1 MPHTHTH
8 THTQGPPLGK
18 AERKGAGT
26 ADERTGCPRCPRHW
40 PPGTQENAGRQP
52 RPRGRLVDERQDER
66 WQGRGGALTAGGRD
80 GTATL
85 GGGRRVASGSTPRTC
100 PGQTGCQRLA
110 REVHGRTT
118 RSSPSLETARRP
130 PAEGQTDRTWLSPRW
145 GSTEHEKK
153 CSPVGPARGPSG
165 PWGVRGA
172 RRRSL
177 GAVGAQLRDA
187 EEGPVR
193 RTEGGRPAGR
203 SCTAPTRERAPE
215 HFR

>member
-1 MPHTHTH
+1 MTCWDHCAPHAHAH
-8 THTQGPPLGK
+8 AHAGAASRQSC
-18 AERKGAGT
+18 ERKGAGT

-40 PPGTQENAGRQP
+40 PPGTHKKTRGGSLGPAGGSST
-52 RPRGRLVDERQDER
+52 RGR
-66 WQGRGGALTAGGRD
+66 TSAGKD
-80 GTATL
+80 VAAHSPP
-85 GGGRRVASGSTPRTC
+85 GGGRRVASGSTPRTR

-145 GSTEHEKK
+145 GSTEHEKE

-193 RTEGGRPAGR
+193 GTEGGRPAGR

>member
-1 MPHTHTH
+1 ML
-8 THTQGPPLGK
+8 GPLCP
-18 AERKGAGT
+18 T
-26 ADERTGCPRCPRHW
+26 RTRTR
-40 PPGTQENAGRQP
+40 TR
-52 RPRGRLVDERQDER
+52 RGRLSAKLREKARERPTSAR
-66 WQGRGGALTAGGRD
+66 GARGALATGHQGHKKTRGGSLGPAGGSSTRGRTSAGKD
-80 GTATL
+80 VAAHSPP
-85 GGGRRVASGSTPRTC
+85 GGGRRVASGPTPRTR

-145 GSTEHEKK
+145 GSTEHEKE

>member
-18 AERKGAGT
+18 AVREKARERPTSARGARG
-26 ADERTGCPRCPRHW
+26 ALATGHQGHKKTRGGSLGP
-40 PPGTQENAGRQP
+40 AGGSST
-52 RPRGRLVDERQDER
+52 RGR
-66 WQGRGGALTAGGRD
+66 TSAGKD
-80 GTATL
+80 VAAHSPP
-85 GGGRRVASGSTPRTC
+85 GGGRRVASGPTPRTR

-145 GSTEHEKK
+145 GSTEHEKE